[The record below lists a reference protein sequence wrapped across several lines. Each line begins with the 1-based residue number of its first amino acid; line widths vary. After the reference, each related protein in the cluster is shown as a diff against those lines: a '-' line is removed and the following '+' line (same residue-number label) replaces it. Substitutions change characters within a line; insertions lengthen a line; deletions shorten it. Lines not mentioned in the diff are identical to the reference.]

1 MFNRAYQGILL
12 AALGTACLP
21 NAFAAPDASQNA
33 RPTAAI
39 MLAQTCAGCHGT
51 EGYTRGDAL
60 VPLAGLPKV
69 QFIHAMQN
77 FADGSRQ
84 STVMGSIA
92 RNLTA
97 KEIELMADYFASFPE
112 NPPIAKGSKP

>member
-1 MFNRAYQGILL
+1 MFNRIYQGILL
-12 AALGTACLP
+12 AALSAAFLP
-21 NAFAAPDASQNA
+21 NAFAAPDATQEA
-33 RPTAAI
+33 RPAAAL

-69 QFIHAMQN
+69 QFIRAMQN

-92 RNLTA
+92 RNLNA
-97 KEIELMADYFASFPE
+97 KEIELMANYFASFPE
-112 NPPIAKGSKP
+112 NPPVAKGDKS

>member
-1 MFNRAYQGILL
+1 MINQVYRGILL
-12 AALGTACLP
+12 ATFGTLFVP
-21 NAFAAPDASQNA
+21 NAFAAPNAAQDA

-69 QFIHAMQN
+69 QFIRAMEK

-84 STVMGSIA
+84 STVMGSIS

-112 NPPIAKGSKP
+112 NPPIAKGDKS

>member
-1 MFNRAYQGILL
+1 MLNRAYRGILL
-12 AALGTACLP
+12 ALLGTAFLP
-21 NAFAAPDASQNA
+21 NAYAAPDAAQDA

-69 QFIHAMQN
+69 QFINAMQN

-92 RNLTA
+92 RNLST

-112 NPPIAKGSKP
+112 NPPIAKGSK